1 MRKLMKVILLSS
13 VNAANRDKA
22 RKAILYEI
30 NIEQK
35 KEFYDWYKN
44 NNIDINKIMD
54 SFVEF
59 HEPIKDMFFS
69 NMGIELQYAD
79 SRMAEIIIN
88 YFTKKEIP
96 VLCVYDSF
104 ISELRHR
111 SELIERMHEAF
122 REIMG
127 EFYRGKDYITSQIK
141 IEEKDR
147 MDEKKRR
154 IELKLDRGAKDSA
167 KVIELLNGM
176 DLEKRSRI
184 YEPRLKLKVD
194 FEGIDKGEDEYNR
207 LLKKDD
213 KEFIMNKRIYK
224 ERVWDR
230 NYYYF

>member
-1 MRKLMKVILLSS
+1 MR
-13 VNAANRDKA
+13 
-22 RKAILYEI
+22 
-30 NIEQK
+30 
-35 KEFYDWYKN
+35 
-44 NNIDINKIMD
+44 
-54 SFVEF
+54 EF
-59 HEPIKDMFFS
+59 H
-69 NMGIELQYAD
+69 G
-79 SRMAEIIIN
+79 
-88 YFTKKEIP
+88 
-96 VLCVYDSF
+96 
-104 ISELRHR
+104 
-111 SELIERMHEAF
+111 
-122 REIMG
+122 
-127 EFYRGKDYITSQIK
+127 GKYNITSQIK

-154 IELKLDRGAKDSA
+154 VELNLNRGAKDSG

-213 KEFIMNKRIYK
+213 KEFKMNERIYK